1 MGIIKPSYLCASGKK
16 VKFGGHFLHAK
27 IASDNARGA
36 IVDKHHTL
44 FGGRKDTIPP
54 VATQWAIAVHHQSL
68 HVFLVLGEVVG
79 VNLRIV
85 YGRKV

>member
-16 VKFGGHFLHAK
+16 VKFGGHFLYAE
-27 IASDNARGA
+27 ITCDNTCCA
-36 IVDKHHTL
+36 IIDKHHTL
-44 FGGRKDTIPP
+44 FGGRIDAIPP
-54 VATQWAIAVHHQSL
+54 VTTQWAIAVHHQSL
-68 HVFLVLGEVVG
+68 HVFLVFGEVVG